1 MTDLALAP
9 PRRDIRI
16 ISVVGAAHFTSHFYQ
31 VALPPL
37 FPLMRETLGVSYT
50 ELGLVMTLLFGV
62 SGFAQVAAGFAVDRF
77 GPQRVLPIG
86 VALFAGA
93 MRGQR
98 QLGSTGESE

>member
-77 GPQRVLPIG
+77 
-86 VALFAGA
+86 
-93 MRGQR
+93 
-98 QLGSTGESE
+98 